1 MESLI
6 VRLKVNDTVHELLVS
21 PNKVLLEVL
30 RENLRL
36 TGTKF
41 GCGLGQ
47 CGTCTVLINNKAER
61 SCMLTVDF
69 VQGKKLTTIEGL
81 ATNGELHPVQK
92 AFMQHDA
99 LQCGFCT
106 PGMILNACSLL
117 HENPEPSSQE
127 IIDGMEENLCRC
139 GTYGRIIEAVQTA
152 AKEMEGGIKL

>member
-1 MESLI
+1 MKEIIRFELNKKPLELSVNADDSLLWVI
-6 VRLKVNDTVHELLVS
+6 RSGLN
-21 PNKVLLEVL
+21 
-30 RENLRL
+30 L

-69 VQGKKLTTIEGL
+69 VQDKKVTTIEGL
-81 ATNGELHPVQK
+81 ATNGDLHPVQK
-92 AFMQHDA
+92 AFMKHDA

-106 PGMILNACSLL
+106 PGMILTACSLL
-117 HENPEPSSQE
+117 HENPEPSSKE
-127 IIDGMEENLCRC
+127 IIEGMEENLCRC
-139 GTYGRIIEAVQTA
+139 GTYGRIIEAIQTA

>member
-1 MESLI
+1 MKEIIRFELNKKPVEVSVNPDDSLLWI
-6 VRLKVNDTVHELLVS
+6 IRSSLN
-21 PNKVLLEVL
+21 
-30 RENLRL
+30 L

-69 VQGKKLTTIEGL
+69 VQGKKVTTIEGL

-92 AFMQHDA
+92 AFMKNDA

-106 PGMILNACSLL
+106 PGMILTACSLL

-139 GTYGRIIEAVQTA
+139 GTYGRIIEAIQTA

>member
-1 MESLI
+1 MKEIIRFELNKKPVELSVNPDDSLLWAI
-6 VRLKVNDTVHELLVS
+6 RSSLN
-21 PNKVLLEVL
+21 
-30 RENLRL
+30 L

-41 GCGLGQ
+41 GCGQGQ

-69 VQGKKLTTIEGL
+69 VQGKKVTTIEGL

-92 AFMQHDA
+92 AFMKNDA

>member
-1 MESLI
+1 MKEIIRFKLNKKP
-6 VRLKVNDTVHELLVS
+6 VELSVS
-21 PNKVLLEVL
+21 PDDSLLWAIRSSL
-30 RENLRL
+30 NL

-41 GCGLGQ
+41 GCGQGQ

-69 VQGKKLTTIEGL
+69 VQGKKVTTIEGL
-81 ATNGELHPVQK
+81 AYNGELHPVQK

-106 PGMILNACSLL
+106 PGMILTACSLL

-139 GTYGRIIEAVQTA
+139 GTYGRIVAAIQTA

>member
-1 MESLI
+1 MKEIIRFELNKKPVELSVNPDDSLLWI
-6 VRLKVNDTVHELLVS
+6 IRSSLN
-21 PNKVLLEVL
+21 
-30 RENLRL
+30 L

-47 CGTCTVLINNKAER
+47 CGTCTLLINNKAEK

-69 VQGKKLTTIEGL
+69 VQGKKVTTIEGL

>member
-1 MESLI
+1 MKETIRFELNKKPLELSVNPDDLLLWVIRSSL
-6 VRLKVNDTVHELLVS
+6 N
-21 PNKVLLEVL
+21 
-30 RENLRL
+30 L

-69 VQGKKLTTIEGL
+69 VQGKKVTTIEGL

-92 AFMQHDA
+92 AFMKHDA

-117 HENPEPSSQE
+117 HENPEPSSRE

-139 GTYGRIIEAVQTA
+139 GTYGRIIEAIQTA

>member
-1 MESLI
+1 MKEIIRFELNKNPLELSVNSDDSLLWVI
-6 VRLKVNDTVHELLVS
+6 RSSLN
-21 PNKVLLEVL
+21 
-30 RENLRL
+30 L

-47 CGTCTVLINNKAER
+47 CGTCTVLINNKAQR

-69 VQGKKLTTIEGL
+69 VQGKKVTTIEGL

-92 AFMQHDA
+92 AFMSHDA
-99 LQCGFCT
+99 MQCGFCT

-117 HENPEPSSQE
+117 HENPEPSSQD

>member
-1 MESLI
+1 MKEIIRFELNKKPVELSVNPDDSLLWAI
-6 VRLKVNDTVHELLVS
+6 RSSLN
-21 PNKVLLEVL
+21 
-30 RENLRL
+30 L

-41 GCGLGQ
+41 GCGQGQ
-47 CGTCTVLINNKAER
+47 CGTCTVLINKKAAR

-69 VQGKKLTTIEGL
+69 VQGKKVTTIEGL
-81 ATNGELHPVQK
+81 SYNGELHPVQK
-92 AFMQHDA
+92 AFMKHDA

-106 PGMILNACSLL
+106 PGMILTACSLL

-139 GTYGRIIEAVQTA
+139 GTYGRVIKAIQTA

>member
-1 MESLI
+1 MKETIRFELNKKPLDLSVNPDDSLLWVI
-6 VRLKVNDTVHELLVS
+6 RS
-21 PNKVLLEVL
+21 
-30 RENLRL
+30 NLNL

-69 VQGKKLTTIEGL
+69 VQGKKVTTIEGL

-92 AFMQHDA
+92 AFMKHDA

-117 HENPEPSSQE
+117 HENPEPSSRE

-139 GTYGRIIEAVQTA
+139 GTYGRIIEAIQTA

>member
-1 MESLI
+1 MKEI
-6 VRLKVNDTVHELLVS
+6 IRFELNKKPVELSVS
-21 PNKVLLEVL
+21 PDDSLLWAIRSSL
-30 RENLRL
+30 NL

-41 GCGLGQ
+41 GCGQGQ

-61 SCMLTVDF
+61 SCMLTADF
-69 VQGKKLTTIEGL
+69 VQGKKVTTIEGL
-81 ATNGELHPVQK
+81 SYNGELHPVQK
-92 AFMQHDA
+92 AFIKHDA

-106 PGMILNACSLL
+106 PGMILSATSLL

>member
-1 MESLI
+1 MKEIIRFELNKKPVELSANPDDSLLWAI
-6 VRLKVNDTVHELLVS
+6 RSSLN
-21 PNKVLLEVL
+21 
-30 RENLRL
+30 L

-41 GCGLGQ
+41 GCGQGQ
-47 CGTCTVLINNKAER
+47 CGTCTVLINNKAAR

-69 VQGKKLTTIEGL
+69 VQGKKVTTIEGL
-81 ATNGELHPVQK
+81 SYNGELHPVQK
-92 AFMQHDA
+92 AFMKHDA

-106 PGMILNACSLL
+106 PGMILTACSLL

-139 GTYGRIIEAVQTA
+139 GTYGRVIEAIQTA

>member
-1 MESLI
+1 MKEIIRFELNKKPLELSVNPDDSLLWI
-6 VRLKVNDTVHELLVS
+6 IRS
-21 PNKVLLEVL
+21 
-30 RENLRL
+30 NLNL

-61 SCMLTVDF
+61 SCMLTGDF
-69 VQGKKLTTIEGL
+69 VEGKKVTTIEGL
-81 ATNGELHPVQK
+81 ATNGQLHPVQK
-92 AFMQHDA
+92 AFMKNDA

-106 PGMILNACSLL
+106 PGMILTACSLL

-139 GTYGRIIEAVQTA
+139 GTYGRIIEAIQTA

>member
-1 MESLI
+1 MKEIIRFELNKKPLELSVNPEDSLLWVI
-6 VRLKVNDTVHELLVS
+6 RSSLN
-21 PNKVLLEVL
+21 
-30 RENLRL
+30 L

-47 CGTCTVLINNKAER
+47 CGTCTVLINNKAQR

-69 VQGKKLTTIEGL
+69 VHGKKVTTIEGL

>member
-1 MESLI
+1 MEEIIRFELNKKPVEISVNPDDSLLWI
-6 VRLKVNDTVHELLVS
+6 IRSSLN
-21 PNKVLLEVL
+21 
-30 RENLRL
+30 L

-69 VQGKKLTTIEGL
+69 VQGKKVTTIEGL
-81 ATNGELHPVQK
+81 ATNGELHQVQK
-92 AFMQHDA
+92 AFMKNDA

-106 PGMILNACSLL
+106 PGMILTACSLL

-139 GTYGRIIEAVQTA
+139 GTYGRIIEAIQTA

>member
-1 MESLI
+1 MKELI
-6 VRLKVNDTVHELLVS
+6 RFELNKKPVELSVS
-21 PNKVLLEVL
+21 PDDSLLWVI
-30 RENLRL
+30 RSNLNL

-47 CGTCTVLINNKAER
+47 CGSCTVLINNKAER

-69 VQGKKLTTIEGL
+69 VQDKKVTTIEGL
-81 ATNGELHPVQK
+81 AGNGDLHPVQK
-92 AFMQHDA
+92 AFMKHDA
-99 LQCGFCT
+99 MQCGFCT

-139 GTYGRIIEAVQTA
+139 GTYGRIIEAIQTA

>member
-1 MESLI
+1 MKETIRFELNKKPLELSANPDDSLLWVI
-6 VRLKVNDTVHELLVS
+6 RSSLN
-21 PNKVLLEVL
+21 
-30 RENLRL
+30 L

-61 SCMLTVDF
+61 SCMLTIDF
-69 VQGKKLTTIEGL
+69 VQEKKVTTIEGL

-92 AFMQHDA
+92 AFMKHDA

-106 PGMILNACSLL
+106 PGMILNACGLL
-117 HENPEPSSQE
+117 HENPEPSSQD

-139 GTYGRIIEAVQTA
+139 GTYGRIIEAIQTA

>member
-1 MESLI
+1 MKEIIRFELNKKPLELSVNPDDSLLWVI
-6 VRLKVNDTVHELLVS
+6 RSSLN
-21 PNKVLLEVL
+21 
-30 RENLRL
+30 L

-69 VQGKKLTTIEGL
+69 VQGKKVTTIEGL

-117 HENPEPSSQE
+117 HENPEPSSKE

>member
-1 MESLI
+1 MKETIRFELNKKPLELSVNPDDSLLWVI
-6 VRLKVNDTVHELLVS
+6 RSSLN
-21 PNKVLLEVL
+21 
-30 RENLRL
+30 L

-69 VQGKKLTTIEGL
+69 VQGKKVTTIEGL

-92 AFMQHDA
+92 AFMKHDA

-117 HENPEPSSQE
+117 HENPEPSSRE

-139 GTYGRIIEAVQTA
+139 GTYGRIIEAIQTA

>member
-1 MESLI
+1 MKEIIRFELNKKPVELSANPDDSLLWAI
-6 VRLKVNDTVHELLVS
+6 RSSLN
-21 PNKVLLEVL
+21 
-30 RENLRL
+30 L

-47 CGTCTVLINNKAER
+47 CGTCTVLIDNKAER

-69 VQGKKLTTIEGL
+69 VQGKKVTTIEGL
-81 ATNGELHPVQK
+81 ASNGELHPVQK
-92 AFMQHDA
+92 AFMKHDA

-106 PGMILNACSLL
+106 PGMIITATSLL

-139 GTYGRIIEAVQTA
+139 GTHGRIIEAIQSA
-152 AKEMEGGIKL
+152 SKEMKGGIKL

>member
-1 MESLI
+1 MKEIIKFELNKKPVELSANDDDSLLWAI
-6 VRLKVNDTVHELLVS
+6 RSSLN
-21 PNKVLLEVL
+21 
-30 RENLRL
+30 L

-69 VQGKKLTTIEGL
+69 VQGKKVTTIEGL

-92 AFMQHDA
+92 AFMKHDA

-106 PGMILNACSLL
+106 PGMILTATSLL
-117 HENPEPSSQE
+117 NENPEPSSQE

-139 GTYGRIIEAVQTA
+139 GTHGRIIEAIQTA
-152 AKEMEGGIKL
+152 GKEMKGGIKL

>member
-1 MESLI
+1 MKEIIKFELNKKPVELSVNPDDSLLWAI
-6 VRLKVNDTVHELLVS
+6 RSSLN
-21 PNKVLLEVL
+21 
-30 RENLRL
+30 L

-41 GCGLGQ
+41 GCGQGQ
-47 CGTCTVLINNKAER
+47 CGSCTVLINKKAAR

-69 VQGKKLTTIEGL
+69 VQGKKVTTIEGL
-81 ATNGELHPVQK
+81 SYNGELHPVQK
-92 AFMQHDA
+92 AFMKHDA

-106 PGMILNACSLL
+106 PGMILTACSLL

-139 GTYGRIIEAVQTA
+139 GTYGRVIKAIQTA

>member
-1 MESLI
+1 MKETIRFELNKKPLEISVNPDDSLLWVI
-6 VRLKVNDTVHELLVS
+6 RSSLN
-21 PNKVLLEVL
+21 
-30 RENLRL
+30 L

-69 VQGKKLTTIEGL
+69 VQGKKVTTIEGL
-81 ATNGELHPVQK
+81 SYNGELHPVQK
-92 AFMQHDA
+92 AFMKHDA

-106 PGMILNACSLL
+106 PGMILTACSLL

-139 GTYGRIIEAVQTA
+139 GTYGRIIQAIQTA